1 MKRVSCHSVAVCAA
15 VVFQTISLLMAEPW
29 IVGMHNELLRQM
41 QANLDAL
48 AIRALLLLVYMSVS
62 LGGLVV
68 YELLRPQPI
77 VIPLEPA

>member
-1 MKRVSCHSVAVCAA
+1 MKRVSCHCVAVYVA
-15 VVFQTISLLMAEPW
+15 VALQTISLLMAAPW
-29 IVGMHNELLRQM
+29 IIGMHNEVLRQI

-48 AIRALLLLVYMSVS
+48 AIRALLFLVYMSIS